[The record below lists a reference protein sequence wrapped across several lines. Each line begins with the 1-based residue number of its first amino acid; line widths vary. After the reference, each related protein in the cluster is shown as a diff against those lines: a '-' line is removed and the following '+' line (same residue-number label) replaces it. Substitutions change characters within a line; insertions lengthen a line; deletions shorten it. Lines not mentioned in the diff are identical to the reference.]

1 MSAEEPNMRMAHV
14 LLTALAMLPVTGC
27 SDSTGDKGGLD
38 MRSRSTGERN
48 DRLGNDPAQQNTGE
62 GSERENEPRPEAVPE
77 Q

>member
-1 MSAEEPNMRMAHV
+1 MKRTHLLAAV
-14 LLTALAMLPVTGC
+14 LLALSVVGC
-27 SDSTGDKGGLD
+27 ADPNGDAGGLD

-62 GSERENEPRPEAVPE
+62 GSNPQNEPAPEGAPT